1 MIGLLDTKGR
11 NKDVDYNDDEDEC
24 CGDVLHNVQLVVGAL
39 IVQVPLHNED
49 EQDAHGDLQDEGYGD
64 EGDEGGV
71 EGEVWTLLQDGLQL
85 GGVGHE

>member
-39 IVQVPLHNED
+39 IVQVPLHCRARE
-49 EQDAHGDLQDEGYGD
+49 EHKG
-64 EGDEGGV
+64 
-71 EGEVWTLLQDGLQL
+71 
-85 GGVGHE
+85 